1 MSDAGCFPIRP
12 RGDTRRFI
20 QRTECTIRMGPA
32 FIYQI
37 IDLNKKFG
45 QRELLKN
52 INLAFY
58 PGAKIGLLGRNGAGK
73 STLMKIMAGIDR
85 DYDGEARLADGYT
98 VGYLEQEPRLD
109 PAKTVFENVM
119 DAVDHSRA
127 VLRRFEEIN
136 ARLGEPLDDKEMEK
150 LLAEQATVQ
159 DEIDAKNLWD
169 LDRQVEIAMDAMN
182 LPPGDWGVANLSGG
196 ERRRVALC
204 KLLLEKPDLL
214 LLDEPTNHLDA
225 ESVNWL
231 ERHLAEYVGT
241 VVAVTHDRYFLDN
254 VAKWIL
260 EVDHGRGIPF
270 EGNYSSWL
278 EQKKARLE
286 MEEKQASTRQKTL
299 DKELEWIRMSPKA
312 RQAKSK
318 ARVAAYEKLAAEQA
332 AVRDSEIEIFIPAS
346 RNLGDQVI
354 DVENIS
360 KSFGDKLL
368 FENLSFKLPPGG
380 IVGIIGPNGAG
391 KTTLFRMLVGQE
403 KPDTGTVKVGA
414 TVDIGYV
421 DQNRDALDPN
431 KTVFEEISGGHDTI
445 ELGKR
450 TVNARSYVAKF
461 NFMGPDQ
468 QKKVGTLSGGER
480 NRVHLAKLLRG
491 GANLLLLDE
500 PTNDLDVDTLRS
512 LEEGISSFAGS
523 VVVITHDRWFLDRL
537 ATHIIA
543 FEGDGYVHVCEGNFE
558 VYERSRKERLGVDA
572 DEPHRFRYKK
582 LTH

>member
-1 MSDAGCFPIRP
+1 
-12 RGDTRRFI
+12 
-20 QRTECTIRMGPA
+20 MGVS
-32 FIYQI
+32 FMFQI
-37 IDLNKKFG
+37 SHLTKKFG
-45 QRELLKN
+45 QRELLKD

-73 STLMKIMAGIDR
+73 STLLKIMAGIDTE
-85 DYDGEARLADGYT
+85 YDGEARLADGYT
-98 VGYLEQEPRLD
+98 VGYLEQEPQLD
-109 PAKTVFENVM
+109 PEKTVFGNVL
-119 DAVDHSRA
+119 DAVAHSRD

-136 ARLGEPLDDKEMEK
+136 IRLGEPMEPEQMET

-159 DEIDAKNLWD
+159 DEIDVKNLWD
-169 LDRQVEIAMDAMN
+169 LDRQIEIAMDAMN
-182 LPPGDWGVANLSGG
+182 LPPGDWGVTTLSGG

-231 ERHLAEYVGT
+231 ERHLDEYLGT

-270 EGNYSSWL
+270 EGNYSAWL
-278 EQKKARLE
+278 EQKKARLQL
-286 MEEKQASTRQKTL
+286 EEKQVSARQKTL
-299 DKELEWIRMSPKA
+299 DKELEWVRMSPKA

-318 ARVAAYEKLAAEQA
+318 ARLAAYEKLAAEQA
-332 AVRDSEIEIFIPAS
+332 SVRDSEIDIFIPAS
-346 RNLGDQVI
+346 RPLGDQVI
-354 DVENIS
+354 EAEKIS
-360 KSFGDKLL
+360 KAFGDKLL
-368 FENLSFKLPPGG
+368 FENLSFRLPPGG

-391 KTTLFRMLVGQE
+391 KTTLFRMLVGLEQ
-403 KPDTGTVKVGA
+403 PDAGTIKVGS
-414 TVDIGYV
+414 TVDVGYV
-421 DQNRDALDPN
+421 DQSRDALDPV
-431 KTVFEEISGGHDTI
+431 KSVFEEISEGHDTL

-450 TVNARSYVAKF
+450 SINARSYVAKF

-468 QKKVGTLSGGER
+468 QKKVGKLSGGER

-512 LEEGISSFAGS
+512 LEEGITNFAGS

-558 VYERSRKERLGVDA
+558 VYERSRKERLGIDA
-572 DEPHRFRYKK
+572 DEPHRFRYKR
-582 LTH
+582 LQH

>member
-1 MSDAGCFPIRP
+1 
-12 RGDTRRFI
+12 
-20 QRTECTIRMGPA
+20 MGPA

-37 IDLNKKFG
+37 VDLNKKFG

-98 VGYLEQEPRLD
+98 AGYLEQEPKLD
-109 PAKTVFENVM
+109 PKKTVFENVM

-354 DVENIS
+354 DVDNIS

-403 KPDTGTVKVGA
+403 KPDTGTVKVGS

-582 LTH
+582 LQH

>member
-1 MSDAGCFPIRP
+1 
-12 RGDTRRFI
+12 
-20 QRTECTIRMGPA
+20 MGAA
-32 FIYQI
+32 FIFQI
-37 IDLNKKFG
+37 TDLTKKFG

-52 INLAFY
+52 ISLAFY

-85 DYDGEARLADGYT
+85 EYEGEARLAEGYT
-98 VGYLEQEPRLD
+98 VGYLEQEPQLD
-109 PAKTVFENVM
+109 PSKTVFENVM
-119 DAVDHSRA
+119 NGVEPSRA
-127 VLRRFEEIN
+127 VLRRYEEIN
-136 ARLGEPLDDKEMEK
+136 ARFADPLSDAEMEK
-150 LLAEQATVQ
+150 LLVEQARVQ

-182 LPPGDWGVANLSGG
+182 LPPADWGVTNLSGG

-204 KLLLEKPDLL
+204 RLLLEKPDLL

-225 ESVNWL
+225 ESVHWL
-231 ERHLAEYVGT
+231 EQHLAEYAGT

-286 MEEKQASTRQKTL
+286 LEEKQASARQKTL

-318 ARVAAYEKLAAEQA
+318 ARVAAYDKLAAEQA
-332 AVRDSEIEIFIPAS
+332 AARDTDVEISIPAS
-346 RNLGDQVI
+346 RPLGDLVI
-354 DVENIS
+354 EADGLS
-360 KSFGDKLL
+360 KAFGDKLL
-368 FENLSFKLPPGG
+368 FENLSFRIPPGG

-403 KPDTGTVKVGA
+403 QPDAGSVKVGG

-421 DQNRDALDPN
+421 DQSRDALHPH

-450 TVNARSYVAKF
+450 SVNARSYVAKF
-461 NFMGPDQ
+461 NFLGPDQ

-558 VYERSRKERLGVDA
+558 VYERSRRERLGVDA
-572 DEPHRFRYKK
+572 DAPHRFRFKK
-582 LTH
+582 LQH

>member
-1 MSDAGCFPIRP
+1 
-12 RGDTRRFI
+12 
-20 QRTECTIRMGPA
+20 MGPA
-32 FIYQI
+32 FIFQI
-37 IDLNKKFG
+37 TDLTKKFG

-73 STLMKIMAGIDR
+73 STLMKIMAGLDKE
-85 DYDGEARLADGYT
+85 YDGETRLADGYS
-98 VGYLEQEPRLD
+98 VGYLRQEPQLD

-119 DAVDHSRA
+119 EAVDHSRA

-136 ARLGEPLDDKEMEK
+136 ARLGEPLDDAEMEK

-182 LPPGDWGVANLSGG
+182 LPPGDWAVTNLSGG

-225 ESVNWL
+225 ESVDWL
-231 ERHLAEYVGT
+231 ERHLAEYTGT

-270 EGNYSSWL
+270 EGNYTSWL
-278 EQKKARLE
+278 QQKKARLE
-286 MEEKQASTRQKTL
+286 LEEKVVSTRQKTL

-318 ARVAAYEKLAAEQA
+318 ARVSAYEKLAAEQA

-346 RNLGDQVI
+346 RSLGDQVI

-360 KSFGDKLL
+360 KAFGDKLL
-368 FENLSFKLPPGG
+368 FENLSFRLPPGG

-421 DQNRDALDPN
+421 DQNRDALDPD

-558 VYERSRKERLGVDA
+558 VYERSRKERQGVAA
-572 DEPHRFRYKK
+572 DEPHRFRHKK

>member
-1 MSDAGCFPIRP
+1 
-12 RGDTRRFI
+12 
-20 QRTECTIRMGPA
+20 MGPA
-32 FIYQI
+32 FIFQI
-37 IDLNKKFG
+37 TDLTKKFG

-73 STLMKIMAGIDR
+73 STLMKIMAGIDKE
-85 DYDGEARLADGYT
+85 YDGETRLADGYT
-98 VGYLEQEPRLD
+98 VGYLRQEPQLD
-109 PAKTVFENVM
+109 PEKTVFENVM

-136 ARLGEPLDDKEMEK
+136 ARLGEPLDDAEMEK

-159 DEIDAKNLWD
+159 DEIDVKNLWD

-182 LPPGDWGVANLSGG
+182 LPPADWAVTNLSGG

-225 ESVNWL
+225 ESVDWL
-231 ERHLAEYVGT
+231 ERHLAEYTGT

-270 EGNYSSWL
+270 EGNYTSWL
-278 EQKKARLE
+278 QQKKARLE
-286 MEEKQASTRQKTL
+286 LEEKQASTRQKTL

-318 ARVAAYEKLAAEQA
+318 ARVASYEKLAAEQA

-346 RNLGDQVI
+346 RSLGDQVI

-360 KSFGDKLL
+360 KAFGDKLL
-368 FENLSFKLPPGG
+368 FENLSFRLPPGG

-403 KPDTGTVKVGA
+403 KPDSGTVKVGA

-421 DQNRDALDPN
+421 DQNRDALDAD

-558 VYERSRKERLGVDA
+558 VYERSRKERQGVAA
-572 DEPHRFRYKK
+572 DEPHRFRHKK

>member
-1 MSDAGCFPIRP
+1 
-12 RGDTRRFI
+12 
-20 QRTECTIRMGPA
+20 MGAA
-32 FIYQI
+32 FIFQI
-37 IDLNKKFG
+37 SDLTKKFG
-45 QRELLKN
+45 QRELLKHV
-52 INLAFY
+52 NLAFY

-85 DYDGEARLADGYT
+85 DFDGEARLAEGYT

-119 DAVDHSRA
+119 DAVGHARA
-127 VLRRFEEIN
+127 VLQRFEEIN
-136 ARLGEPLDDKEMEK
+136 ARLGEPLDAADMEK

-182 LPPGDWGVANLSGG
+182 LPPGDWGVTNLSGG

-270 EGNYSSWL
+270 EGNYSAWL
-278 EQKKARLE
+278 QQKKARLE
-286 MEEKQASTRQKTL
+286 LEEKQASARQKTL
-299 DKELEWIRMSPKA
+299 DKELEWVRMSPKA

-318 ARVAAYEKLAAEQA
+318 ARMAAYEKLAAEQA
-332 AVRDSEIEIFIPAS
+332 AVRDQDIEIFIPAS
-346 RNLGDQVI
+346 RPLGDQVI
-354 DVENIS
+354 EAENIS
-360 KSFGDKLL
+360 KAFGDKLL
-368 FENLSFKLPPGG
+368 FENVSFRLPPGG

-403 KPDTGTVKVGA
+403 KPDSGTITVGA

-450 TVNARSYVAKF
+450 TVNSRSYVAKF

-512 LEEGISSFAGS
+512 LEEGITHFAGS

-558 VYERSRKERLGVDA
+558 VYERSRKERLGIAA

-582 LTH
+582 LQH

>member
-1 MSDAGCFPIRP
+1 
-12 RGDTRRFI
+12 
-20 QRTECTIRMGPA
+20 MGPA
-32 FIYQI
+32 FIFQI
-37 IDLNKKFG
+37 TDLNKKFG

-85 DYDGEARLADGYT
+85 EFDGEARLADGYT
-98 VGYLEQEPRLD
+98 VGYLQQEPQLD

-119 DAVDHSRA
+119 DAVGKTRA
-127 VLRRFEEIN
+127 ILTRFEEIN
-136 ARLGEPLDDKEMEK
+136 AKLGEPMEPEAMEK
-150 LLAEQATVQ
+150 LLAEQAAVQ
-159 DEIDAKNLWD
+159 DLIDAKNAWD

-182 LPPGDWGVANLSGG
+182 LPPGDWAVANLSGG
-196 ERRRVALC
+196 ERRRIALC

-225 ESVNWL
+225 ESVDWL
-231 ERHLAEYVGT
+231 ERHLAEYAGT

-270 EGNYSSWL
+270 EGNYTSWL
-278 EQKKARLE
+278 QQKKARLE
-286 MEEKQASTRQKTL
+286 LEEKQASARQKTL

-318 ARVAAYEKLAAEQA
+318 ARVSAYEKLAAEQA
-332 AVRDSEIEIFIPAS
+332 AVRDSEVEIFIPAS
-346 RNLGDQVI
+346 RALGDQVI

-360 KSFGDKLL
+360 KAFGDKLL
-368 FENLSFKLPPGG
+368 FENLSFRLPPGG

-403 KPDTGTVKVGA
+403 KPDSGAIKVGA

-445 ELGKR
+445 DLGKR

-512 LEEGISSFAGS
+512 LEEGIASFAGS

-558 VYERSRKERLGVDA
+558 VYERSRRERQGIAA
-572 DEPHRFRYKK
+572 DEPHRFRHKK

>member
-1 MSDAGCFPIRP
+1 
-12 RGDTRRFI
+12 
-20 QRTECTIRMGPA
+20 MGPA
-32 FIYQI
+32 FIFQI
-37 IDLNKKFG
+37 TDLNKKFG

-52 INLAFY
+52 VNLAFY

-73 STLMKIMAGIDR
+73 STLMKIMAGIDKE
-85 DYDGEARLADGYT
+85 YDGETRLADGYT
-98 VGYLEQEPRLD
+98 VGYLQQEPQLD

-136 ARLGEPLDDKEMEK
+136 ARLGEPIEADEMEK
-150 LLAEQATVQ
+150 LLAEQAAVQ
-159 DEIDAKNLWD
+159 DEIDVKNLWD

-182 LPPGDWGVANLSGG
+182 LPPGDWAVTNLSGG

-231 ERHLAEYVGT
+231 EQHLAAYTGT

-286 MEEKQASTRQKTL
+286 LEEKQASNRQKTL

-318 ARVAAYEKLAAEQA
+318 ARVSAYEKLAAEQA
-332 AVRDSEIEIFIPAS
+332 AARDSDVEIFIPAS
-346 RNLGDQVI
+346 RSLGDQVI

-360 KSFGDKLL
+360 KAFGDKLL
-368 FENLSFKLPPGG
+368 FENLSFRLPPGG

-403 KPDTGTVKVGA
+403 KPDSGTIKVGA

-461 NFMGPDQ
+461 NFQGPDQ

-480 NRVHLAKLLRG
+480 NRVPLAKLLRG

-512 LEEGISSFAGS
+512 LEEGISNFAGS

-558 VYERSRKERLGVDA
+558 VYERSRKERLGIDA
-572 DEPHRFRYKK
+572 DEPHRFRYKR

>member
-1 MSDAGCFPIRP
+1 
-12 RGDTRRFI
+12 
-20 QRTECTIRMGPA
+20 MGAA
-32 FIYQI
+32 FIFQI
-37 IDLNKKFG
+37 SHLTKKFG
-45 QRELLKN
+45 QRELLKD
-52 INLAFY
+52 INVAFY

-73 STLMKIMAGIDR
+73 STLMKIMAGLDR
-85 DYDGEARLADGYT
+85 EFEGEARLADGYAA
-98 VGYLEQEPRLD
+98 GYLPQEPKLD
-109 PAKTVFENVM
+109 PDKTVFENVM
-119 DAVDHSRA
+119 EAVAGTKAILS
-127 VLRRFEEIN
+127 RFEEIN
-136 ARLGEPLDDKEMEK
+136 ARLGEPLDETEMEK

-159 DEIDAKNLWD
+159 DEIEAKNAWD

-182 LPPGDWGVANLSGG
+182 LPPGEWAVTNLSGG
-196 ERRRVALC
+196 ERRRIALC
-204 KLLLEKPDLL
+204 RLLLEKPDLL

-225 ESVNWL
+225 ESVDWL
-231 ERHLAEYVGT
+231 ERHLAEYEGT

-278 EQKKARLE
+278 EQKRARLE
-286 MEEKQASTRQKTL
+286 LEEKQASARQKTL
-299 DKELEWIRMSPKA
+299 TKELEWIRMSPKA

-332 AVRDSEIEIFIPAS
+332 AVRDQDVEIFIPAS
-346 RNLGDQVI
+346 RPLGDQVI
-354 DVENIS
+354 EAENLS
-360 KSFGDKLL
+360 KGFGDKLL
-368 FENLSFKLPPGG
+368 FENLSFRLPPGG

-403 KPDTGTVKVGA
+403 QPDAGTIRVGA
-414 TVDIGYV
+414 TVDVGYV
-421 DQNRDALDPN
+421 DQSRDALDPN
-431 KTVFEEISGGHDTI
+431 KSVFEEISGGHDTI

-450 TVNARSYVAKF
+450 SVNARSYVAKF
-461 NFMGPDQ
+461 MFMGPDQ

-480 NRVHLAKLLRG
+480 NRVHLAKLLRSG
-491 GANLLLLDE
+491 CNLLLLDE

-512 LEEGISSFAGS
+512 LEEGIVNFAGS

-558 VYERSRKERLGVDA
+558 VYERSRRERLGIEA

-582 LTH
+582 LTQ

>member
-1 MSDAGCFPIRP
+1 
-12 RGDTRRFI
+12 
-20 QRTECTIRMGPA
+20 MGPA

-37 IDLNKKFG
+37 TELNKKFG

-85 DYDGEARLADGYT
+85 EYDGEARLADGYT
-98 VGYLEQEPRLD
+98 VGYLEQEPKLD
-109 PAKTVFENVM
+109 PKKTVFENVM

-182 LPPGDWGVANLSGG
+182 LPPADWAVTNLSGG

-225 ESVNWL
+225 ESVDWL
-231 ERHLAEYVGT
+231 ERHLAEYTGT

-270 EGNYSSWL
+270 EGNYTSWL

-360 KSFGDKLL
+360 KAFGDKVL

-403 KPDTGTVKVGA
+403 KPDTGTIKVGA

-512 LEEGISSFAGS
+512 LEEGISTFAGS

-558 VYERSRKERLGVDA
+558 VYERGRKERLGVAA
-572 DEPHRFRYKK
+572 DEPHRFRHKK
-582 LTH
+582 LQH

>member
-1 MSDAGCFPIRP
+1 
-12 RGDTRRFI
+12 
-20 QRTECTIRMGPA
+20 MGPA
-32 FIYQI
+32 FIFQI
-37 IDLNKKFG
+37 TDLTKKFG

-73 STLMKIMAGIDR
+73 STLMKIMAGIDKE
-85 DYDGEARLADGYT
+85 YDGETRLADGYT
-98 VGYLEQEPRLD
+98 VGYLRQEPQLD
-109 PAKTVFENVM
+109 PEKTVFENVM

-136 ARLGEPLDDKEMEK
+136 ARLGEPLDDAEMEK

-159 DEIDAKNLWD
+159 DEIDVKNLWD

-182 LPPGDWGVANLSGG
+182 LPPADWAVTNLSGG

-225 ESVNWL
+225 ESVDWL
-231 ERHLAEYVGT
+231 ERHLAEYTGT

-270 EGNYSSWL
+270 EGNYTSWL
-278 EQKKARLE
+278 QQKKARLE
-286 MEEKQASTRQKTL
+286 LEEKQASTRQKTL

-318 ARVAAYEKLAAEQA
+318 ARVASYEKLAAEQA

-346 RNLGDQVI
+346 RSLGDQVI

-360 KSFGDKLL
+360 KAFGDKLL
-368 FENLSFKLPPGG
+368 FENLSFRLPPGG

-403 KPDTGTVKVGA
+403 KPDSGTVKVGA

-421 DQNRDALDPN
+421 DQNRDALDAD

-461 NFMGPDQ
+461 YFMGPDQ

-558 VYERSRKERLGVDA
+558 VYERSRKERMGVAA
-572 DEPHRFRYKK
+572 DEPHRFRHKK

>member
-1 MSDAGCFPIRP
+1 
-12 RGDTRRFI
+12 
-20 QRTECTIRMGPA
+20 MGAA
-32 FIYQI
+32 FIFQI
-37 IDLNKKFG
+37 SNLFKKFG
-45 QRELLKN
+45 QRELLKDVN
-52 INLAFY
+52 VAFY

-73 STLMKIMAGIDR
+73 STLLKIMAGIDKE
-85 DYDGEARLADGYT
+85 YEGEARLGEGYT
-98 VGYLEQEPRLD
+98 VGYLEQEPKLD
-109 PAKTVFENVM
+109 ASKTVFENVM
-119 DAVDHSRA
+119 EAVSHARA
-127 VLRRFEEIN
+127 VLQRFEEIN
-136 ARLGEPLDDKEMEK
+136 TRLGEPIKPEEMEK
-150 LLAEQATVQ
+150 LLTEQATVQ

-182 LPPGDWGVANLSGG
+182 LPPGDWGVTTLSGG

-231 ERHLAEYVGT
+231 ERHLAEYTGT

-270 EGNYSSWL
+270 EGNYTAWL
-278 EQKKARLE
+278 EQKKARLVL
-286 MEEKQASTRQKTL
+286 EEKQVSARQKTL
-299 DKELEWIRMSPKA
+299 DKELEWVRMSPKA

-318 ARVAAYEKLAAEQA
+318 ARLAAYDKLAAEQA
-332 AVRDSEIEIFIPAS
+332 AVRDQDIDIFIPAS
-346 RNLGDQVI
+346 RPLGDQVI
-354 DVENIS
+354 EAENIS
-360 KSFGDKLL
+360 KAFGDKLL
-368 FENLSFKLPPGG
+368 FENVSFRLPPGG

-391 KTTLFRMLVGQE
+391 KTTLFRMLVGDEQ
-403 KPDTGTVKVGA
+403 PDTGTIKVGA

-431 KTVFEEISGGHDTI
+431 KSVFEEISGGHDII

-450 TVNARSYVAKF
+450 AVNSRSYVAKF

-468 QKKVGTLSGGER
+468 QKKVGKLSGGER

-512 LEEGISSFAGS
+512 LEEGIMHFAGS

-558 VYERSRKERLGVDA
+558 VYERSRKERLGMDA

-582 LTH
+582 LTK

>member
-1 MSDAGCFPIRP
+1 
-12 RGDTRRFI
+12 
-20 QRTECTIRMGPA
+20 MGPA
-32 FIYQI
+32 FLYQI
-37 IDLNKKFG
+37 IDLTKKFG

-58 PGAKIGLLGRNGAGK
+58 HGAKIGLLGRNGAGK

-85 DYDGEARLADGYT
+85 EYEGEARLAEGYT
-98 VGYLEQEPRLD
+98 AGYLEQEPQLD
-109 PAKTVFENVM
+109 PDKTVFENVM
-119 DAVDHSRA
+119 DGAEESRA
-127 VLRRFEEIN
+127 VLRRYEEIN
-136 ARLGEPLDDKEMEK
+136 ARFAEPLSDDEMEK
-150 LLAEQATVQ
+150 LLAEQARVQ

-182 LPPGDWGVANLSGG
+182 LPPGDWAVTNLSGG

-204 KLLLEKPDLL
+204 RLLLEKPDLL

-225 ESVNWL
+225 ESVHWL
-231 ERHLAEYVGT
+231 ERHLAEYTGT

-278 EQKKARLE
+278 QQKKARLE
-286 MEEKQASTRQKTL
+286 LEEKQASARQKTL

-318 ARVAAYEKLAAEQA
+318 ARVAAYDKLTAEQA
-332 AVRDSEIEIFIPAS
+332 AARDSEVEIFIPAS
-346 RNLGDQVI
+346 RPLGDLVI
-354 DVENIS
+354 EAENIS
-360 KSFGDKLL
+360 KAFGDKLL
-368 FENLSFKLPPGG
+368 FENLSFRLPPGG

-391 KTTLFRMLVGQE
+391 KTTLFRMLVGLEQ
-403 KPDTGTVKVGA
+403 PDSGTVTVGS

-421 DQNRDALDPN
+421 DQSRDALDPI
-431 KTVFEEISGGHDTI
+431 KSVFEEISGGHDTI

-461 NFMGPDQ
+461 NFMGPYQ
-468 QKKVGTLSGGER
+468 QKKVGKLSGGER

-491 GANLLLLDE
+491 GSNLLLLDE
-500 PTNDLDVDTLRS
+500 PTNDLDVDTLLS
-512 LEEGISSFAGS
+512 LEEGITHFAGS

-558 VYERSRKERLGVDA
+558 VYENSRKERLGTDA

-582 LTH
+582 LQR

>member
-1 MSDAGCFPIRP
+1 
-12 RGDTRRFI
+12 
-20 QRTECTIRMGPA
+20 MGPA
-32 FIYQI
+32 FIFQI
-37 IDLNKKFG
+37 TDLTKKFG

-52 INLAFY
+52 VNIAFY

-73 STLMKIMAGIDR
+73 STLMKIMAGLDTEF
-85 DYDGEARLADGYT
+85 DGETRLADGYT
-98 VGYLEQEPRLD
+98 VGYLRQEPQLD
-109 PAKTVFENVM
+109 PEKTVFENVM
-119 DAVDHSRA
+119 EAVDHSRA

-136 ARLGEPLDDKEMEK
+136 ARLGEPLDDAEMEK
-150 LLAEQATVQ
+150 LLTEQATVQ
-159 DEIDAKNLWD
+159 DEIDVKNLWD

-182 LPPGDWGVANLSGG
+182 LPPAEWAVTNLSGG

-225 ESVNWL
+225 ESVDWL
-231 ERHLAEYVGT
+231 ERHLAEYTGT

-260 EVDHGRGIPF
+260 EVDPGRGLPF
-270 EGNYSSWL
+270 EGNYTSWL
-278 EQKKARLE
+278 QQKKARLE
-286 MEEKQASTRQKTL
+286 LEEKVVSTRQKTL

-318 ARVAAYEKLAAEQA
+318 ARVASYEKLAAEQA

-346 RNLGDQVI
+346 RSLGDQVI

-360 KSFGDKLL
+360 KAFGDKLL
-368 FENLSFKLPPGG
+368 FENLSFRLPPGG

-414 TVDIGYV
+414 TVDVGYV
-421 DQNRDALDPN
+421 DQNRDALDAD

-558 VYERSRKERLGVDA
+558 VYERSRKERQGVAA
-572 DEPHRFRYKK
+572 DEPHRFRHKK

>member
-1 MSDAGCFPIRP
+1 
-12 RGDTRRFI
+12 
-20 QRTECTIRMGPA
+20 
-32 FIYQI
+32 
-37 IDLNKKFG
+37 
-45 QRELLKN
+45 
-52 INLAFY
+52 
-58 PGAKIGLLGRNGAGK
+58 
-73 STLMKIMAGIDR
+73 
-85 DYDGEARLADGYT
+85 
-98 VGYLEQEPRLD
+98 
-109 PAKTVFENVM
+109 M
-119 DAVDHSRA
+119 DAVGHSRS

-136 ARLGEPLDDKEMEK
+136 TRLGEPIEDAEMEK

-182 LPPGDWGVANLSGG
+182 LPPADWAVTNLSGG

-231 ERHLAEYVGT
+231 ERHLAEYTGT

-270 EGNYSSWL
+270 EGNYTSWL
-278 EQKKARLE
+278 RA
-286 MEEKQASTRQKTL
+286 EEGPPRDGGEAGEHPSE
-299 DKELEWIRMSPKA
+299 DA
-312 RQAKSK
+312 RQGT
-318 ARVAAYEKLAAEQA
+318 RVDSDVAQGPAGQEQGPRGSYEKLAAEQA

-346 RNLGDQVI
+346 RSLGDQVI
-354 DVENIS
+354 DVDNIS
-360 KSFGDKLL
+360 KAFGDKLL
-368 FENLSFKLPPGG
+368 FENLVVQTAAGRHRGHHRAQRRRQDHALPDARGPGE
-380 IVGIIGPNGAG
+380 A
-391 KTTLFRMLVGQE
+391 RQRH
-403 KPDTGTVKVGA
+403 
-414 TVDIGYV
+414 
-421 DQNRDALDPN
+421 DQG
-431 KTVFEEISGGHDTI
+431 GGHGRHRLRRPKPRRPRSRQDGVRGD
-445 ELGKR
+445 LGRPRHDR
-450 TVNARSYVAKF
+450 TRQADGQLPAATWRSSTSWA
-461 NFMGPDQ
+461 PTSRR
-468 QKKVGTLSGGER
+468 KVGTLSGGER

-558 VYERSRKERLGVDA
+558 VYERSRKERLGVGA
-572 DEPHRFRYKK
+572 DEPHRFRHKK

>member
-1 MSDAGCFPIRP
+1 
-12 RGDTRRFI
+12 
-20 QRTECTIRMGPA
+20 MGPA
-32 FIYQI
+32 FIFQI
-37 IDLNKKFG
+37 TDLNKKFG

-85 DYDGEARLADGYT
+85 EFDGEARLADGYA
-98 VGYLEQEPRLD
+98 VGYLQQEPQLD

-119 DAVDHSRA
+119 DAVGKTRA
-127 VLRRFEEIN
+127 ILTRFEEIN
-136 ARLGEPLDDKEMEK
+136 AKLGEPMEPEAMEK
-150 LLAEQATVQ
+150 LLAEQAAVQ
-159 DEIDAKNLWD
+159 DLIDAKNAWD

-182 LPPGDWGVANLSGG
+182 LPPGDWAVANLSGG
-196 ERRRVALC
+196 ERRRIALC

-225 ESVNWL
+225 ESVDWL
-231 ERHLAEYVGT
+231 ERHLAEYAGT

-270 EGNYSSWL
+270 EGNYTSWL
-278 EQKKARLE
+278 QQKKARLE
-286 MEEKQASTRQKTL
+286 LEEKQASARQKTL

-318 ARVAAYEKLAAEQA
+318 ARVSAYEKLAAEQA
-332 AVRDSEIEIFIPAS
+332 AVRDSEVEIFIPAS
-346 RNLGDQVI
+346 RALGDQVI

-360 KSFGDKLL
+360 KAFGDKLL
-368 FENLSFKLPPGG
+368 FENLSFRLPPGG

-403 KPDTGTVKVGA
+403 KPDSGAIKVGA

-445 ELGKR
+445 DLGKR

-512 LEEGISSFAGS
+512 LEEGIASFAGS

-558 VYERSRKERLGVDA
+558 VYERSRRERQGIAA
-572 DEPHRFRYKK
+572 DEPHRFRHKK

>member
-1 MSDAGCFPIRP
+1 
-12 RGDTRRFI
+12 
-20 QRTECTIRMGPA
+20 MGPA

-37 IDLNKKFG
+37 TDLNKKFG

-73 STLMKIMAGIDR
+73 STLMKIMAGIDKE
-85 DYDGEARLADGYT
+85 YDGETRLADGYT
-98 VGYLEQEPRLD
+98 VGYLQQEPQLD
-109 PAKTVFENVM
+109 PKKTVFENVM

-136 ARLGEPLDDKEMEK
+136 ARLGEPLDDKEMDK

-182 LPPGDWGVANLSGG
+182 LPPSDWAVTNLSGG

-225 ESVNWL
+225 ESVDWL
-231 ERHLAEYVGT
+231 ERHLAEYTGT

-270 EGNYSSWL
+270 EGNYTSWL

-354 DVENIS
+354 DAENIS
-360 KSFGDKLL
+360 KAFGDKVL

-403 KPDTGTVKVGA
+403 KPDTGTIKVGA

-558 VYERSRKERLGVDA
+558 VYERGRKERLGVAA
-572 DEPHRFRYKK
+572 DEPHRFRHKK

>member
-1 MSDAGCFPIRP
+1 
-12 RGDTRRFI
+12 
-20 QRTECTIRMGPA
+20 MGPA

-37 IDLNKKFG
+37 VDLNKKFG

-98 VGYLEQEPRLD
+98 AGYLEQEPKLD
-109 PAKTVFENVM
+109 PKKTVFENVM

-231 ERHLAEYVGT
+231 ERHLAEYAGT

-354 DVENIS
+354 DVDNIS

-403 KPDTGTVKVGA
+403 QPDSGTIKVGA
-414 TVDIGYV
+414 TVDIGHV
-421 DQNRDALDPN
+421 DQSRDALDPN
-431 KTVFEEISGGHDTI
+431 KSVFEEISGGHDTI

-461 NFMGPDQ
+461 MFMGPDQ

-480 NRVHLAKLLRG
+480 NRVHLAKLLRSG
-491 GANLLLLDE
+491 CNLLLLDE

-512 LEEGISSFAGS
+512 LEEGITSFAGS

-558 VYERSRKERLGVDA
+558 VYERSRRERLGLEA

-582 LTH
+582 LTQ